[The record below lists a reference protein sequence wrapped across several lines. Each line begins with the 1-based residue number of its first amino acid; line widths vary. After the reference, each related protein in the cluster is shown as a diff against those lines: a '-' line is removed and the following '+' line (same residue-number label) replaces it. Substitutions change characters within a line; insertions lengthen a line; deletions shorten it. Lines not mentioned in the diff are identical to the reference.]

1 MADDRLEQR
10 LERALARI
18 GAFRGVAVAARGVED
33 REVELLVIGFER
45 QEQLEHLVEHFGGAR
60 VATVAL
66 VDDDDRLEAECERL
80 AGDELGLRHRAFGG
94 VDEQDDAVDHAED
107 PLTLPPQIEIGST
120 SCRERVWQYVKI
132 QGDAGT
138 VKKKKEQKH

>member
-1 MADDRLEQR
+1 MADVRLGQR

-18 GAFRGVAVAARGVED
+18 GAFRGVAAAARGVED

-60 VATVAL
+60 VAAVDL

-80 AGDELGLRHRAFGG
+80 AGDELRSEEH
-94 VDEQDDAVDHAED
+94 
-107 PLTLPPQIEIGST
+107 T
-120 SCRERVWQYVKI
+120 SELQVTNAHLVCRLLLE
-132 QGDAGT
+132 
-138 VKKKKEQKH
+138 KKKQ